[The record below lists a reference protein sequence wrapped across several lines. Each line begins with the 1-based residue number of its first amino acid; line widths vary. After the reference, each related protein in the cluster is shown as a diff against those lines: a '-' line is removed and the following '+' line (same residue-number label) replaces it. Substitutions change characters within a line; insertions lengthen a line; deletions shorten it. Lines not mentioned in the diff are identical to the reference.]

1 VTKFERRLAGGV
13 IAAWMFLSI
22 CTSTI
27 RIGMRMAAHKF
38 ISPAGATFY
47 EWEWLLEG
55 TAAAMFAIYVWRQRG
70 SRYRLVRIAGVGMIL
85 YLGMEVV
92 NFGSWLLLRRFLP
105 SAPQPAVEVLNS
117 MLTVD
122 IQHFFII
129 ILGVATVVLMI
140 DAWEKGIAAEQDAAQ
155 LEATLAEARLRNVR
169 NEVQPALIRES
180 LAEIEALLPLATSRA
195 EAELL
200 NLSDALRAALL
211 RTTVRDEA
219 EQRQLTGV
227 AE

>member
-13 IAAWMFLSI
+13 IAAWMLLSI
-22 CTSTI
+22 CTSAI
-27 RIGMRMAAHKF
+27 RIGMRIAAHKF

-55 TAAAMFAIYVWRQRG
+55 AAAAMFAIYVWRRRG
-70 SRYRLVRIAGVGMIL
+70 TRFRLARIAGVGMIL

-140 DAWEKGIAAEQDAAQ
+140 DAWEKGIAAERDAAE

-200 NLSDALRAALL
+200 NLSDTLRAALL
-211 RTTVRDEA
+211 RSTVRDEA